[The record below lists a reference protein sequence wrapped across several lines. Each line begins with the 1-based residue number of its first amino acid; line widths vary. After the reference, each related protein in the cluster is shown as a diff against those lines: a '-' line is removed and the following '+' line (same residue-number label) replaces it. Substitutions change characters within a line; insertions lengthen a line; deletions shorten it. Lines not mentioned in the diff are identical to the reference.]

1 MSDVAHFDPNPA
13 GPKKGWFARNW
24 LWFLP
29 VVGLSS
35 FCVCCLGCG
44 GIFFGVMQTIKSSE
58 AYQMAL
64 AHVQNDPEVREL
76 LGEPIVEAG
85 FMPLGQVNVNNGAG
99 DAELYFQV
107 SGPKGQASVSANAL
121 RENGQWEL
129 TYVEVTPDD
138 GSSGPIVWPSDA
150 AMEGPDVEIEFNG
163 VTDPSLEDDSAVDD
177 RTAEQ
182 EAEGAGTEAGD
193 FESRDAAPDAP

>member
-1 MSDVAHFDPNPA
+1 MSDVAHFDPNAA

-64 AHVQNDPEVREL
+64 AHVQNDPAVQEL

-85 FMPLGQVNVNNGAG
+85 FMPLGQVNVNNGGG

-107 SGPKGQASVSANAL
+107 SGPKGEASVSANAI

-129 TYVEVTPDD
+129 TYIEVTPAD
-138 GSSGPIVWPSDA
+138 GSSGPIVWPSDE
-150 AMEGPDVEIEFNG
+150 AMAEPDVE
-163 VTDPSLEDDSAVDD
+163 VDYSVNFQPD
-177 RTAEQ
+177 NNESN
-182 EAEGAGTEAGD
+182 AGD
-193 FESRDAAPDAP
+193 AAESDDPDDTILNDRDAESGTP